1 MFILWLPED
10 LRHPLESLFIVTWL
24 LMSLHVCQLPL
35 MEDAALLPED
45 RDVAEERKRVLE
57 CQPIIES
64 MVGSP
69 LVLQELS
76 KVCRVFSL
84 FE

>member
-1 MFILWLPED
+1 
-10 LRHPLESLFIVTWL
+10 
-24 LMSLHVCQLPL
+24 MSYFHLAFRFLCVQLPL
-35 MEDAALLPED
+35 IQDAAILPED

-57 CQPIIES
+57 CQPVVES

-76 KVCRVFSL
+76 KVVRCLV
-84 FE
+84 

>member
-1 MFILWLPED
+1 MSYFHLMFNFLC
-10 LRHPLESLFIVTWL
+10 VQ
-24 LMSLHVCQLPL
+24 LHLIQ
-35 MEDAALLPED
+35 DAAILPED

-57 CQPIIES
+57 CQPVIES

-76 KVCRVFSL
+76 KVGRYFI
-84 FE
+84 

>member
-1 MFILWLPED
+1 MTLGQCLAVDISYD
-10 LRHPLESLFIVTWL
+10 IC
-24 LMSLHVCQLPL
+24 VCQLPL
-35 MEDAALLPED
+35 IEDAAVLPED

-57 CQPIIES
+57 CQPIVES

-76 KVCRVFSL
+76 KVCSTETCVCESVSL
-84 FE
+84 

>member
-1 MFILWLPED
+1 M
-10 LRHPLESLFIVTWL
+10 
-24 LMSLHVCQLPL
+24 CQLPL
-35 MEDAALLPED
+35 IEDAALLPED

-57 CQPIIES
+57 CQPVVES

-76 KVCRVFSL
+76 KVCGTETLQESAPLLKYV
-84 FE
+84 